1 MTKSAISLKHHYCY
15 YLCVK
20 AKIEMDVFNKT
31 ELVSIVAGLSG
42 SLMYIYRKNISLFE
56 KFVIFVIGGTSSF
69 FITPFLVHYFGW
81 EDKMGAVGFIG
92 YVVGAIS
99 MEAFQSLVA
108 LMDYIQNNPSIV
120 IDIIRLRFK
129 SKDNEIRVQE
139 RLKEDGQKDVIE
151 EGNAKEDEIRKE

>member
-20 AKIEMDVFNKT
+20 AKIEMDVFNKA

-56 KFVIFVIGGTSSF
+56 KFVIFVMGGTSSF

-81 EDKMGAVGFIG
+81 EDKMGSVGFIG

-129 SKDNEIRVQE
+129 SKGNEIRVQE